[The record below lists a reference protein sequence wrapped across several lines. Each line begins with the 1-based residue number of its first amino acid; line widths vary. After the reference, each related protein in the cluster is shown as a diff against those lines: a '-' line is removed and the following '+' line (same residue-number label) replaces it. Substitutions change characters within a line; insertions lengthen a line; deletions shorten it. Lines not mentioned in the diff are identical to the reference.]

1 MGNVAR
7 VRAGLGRGLGA
18 LIPAGVRGVLEVDPG
33 RIRPNPRQPRQRIDA
48 EGLGE
53 LAESIR
59 QHGLLQPLVVTR
71 GDGDG
76 DYVLIA
82 GERRLEAARLAGIER
97 VPVVVRE
104 ATPEEMLELA
114 LVENI
119 QRADLGPLEEAAA
132 YHQLVEEFGL
142 TQERVAARVGKS
154 RAAVANSLR
163 LLGLSEK
170 VKSALWGGEITEG
183 HGRALL
189 GLEDERSQ
197 VAALEAVV
205 RNRLSVRETE
215 DLVRRASVSEP
226 VREREKTEPAET
238 DVETRAMEDAFRTAL
253 GTRVRLVRRGSGG
266 QVIIHYYSEEQLHA
280 IYEALV
286 RE

>member
-1 MGNVAR
+1 MSEGEEAAMVNVAK

-18 LIPAGVRGVLEVDPG
+18 LIPSGGRGVLEVDLA
-33 RIRPNPRQPRQRIDA
+33 RIKPNPRQPRQRIDA
-48 EGLGE
+48 AGLGE

-59 QHGLLQPLVVTR
+59 LHGLLQPLVVAR

-104 ATPEEMLELA
+104 ANPEEMLELA

-119 QRADLGPLEEAAA
+119 QRADLGPREEAAA
-132 YHQLVEEFGL
+132 YHQLVSEFGL

-163 LLGLSEK
+163 LLGLSDR
-170 VKSALWGGEITEG
+170 VKAALWAGEITEG
-183 HGRALL
+183 HGRALGPAPGMRVPGL
-189 GLEDERSQ
+189 GRVPHPSGAIARRTRLGAVSAGGAGAIPWRWPA
-197 VAALEAVV
+197 VKPAARRPSALA
-205 RNRLSVRETE
+205 RL
-215 DLVRRASVSEP
+215 LLP
-226 VREREKTEPAET
+226 
-238 DVETRAMEDAFRTAL
+238 
-253 GTRVRLVRRGSGG
+253 
-266 QVIIHYYSEEQLHA
+266 
-280 IYEALV
+280 
-286 RE
+286 